1 MCDGSGLHTLPS
13 TAKPGNMTEGIRSSV
28 GHPGGYRDG
37 MELWWLAEV
46 PAAECLQEVRSEA
59 GKMAHQLRTYI
70 VLLEDLGWLPST
82 HIK

>member
-1 MCDGSGLHTLPS
+1 
-13 TAKPGNMTEGIRSSV
+13 
-28 GHPGGYRDG
+28 

-70 VLLEDLGWLPST
+70 VLLEDPGWLPST